1 MTHAKKAL
9 HVPINFILSILISAF
24 LWGGHRNDD
33 EACIVESGVVDSAF
47 QKSLGGGGRITLTGG
62 QCIADVAFP

>member
-1 MTHAKKAL
+1 MTHTKVAL
-9 HVPINFILSILISAF
+9 RVPINFILSIVSSAF

-47 QKSLGGGGRITLTGG
+47 
-62 QCIADVAFP
+62 

>member
-1 MTHAKKAL
+1 MTQAKKAL
-9 HVPINFILSILISAF
+9 HVPINFILSIVISAF

-47 QKSLGGGGRITLTGG
+47 
-62 QCIADVAFP
+62 